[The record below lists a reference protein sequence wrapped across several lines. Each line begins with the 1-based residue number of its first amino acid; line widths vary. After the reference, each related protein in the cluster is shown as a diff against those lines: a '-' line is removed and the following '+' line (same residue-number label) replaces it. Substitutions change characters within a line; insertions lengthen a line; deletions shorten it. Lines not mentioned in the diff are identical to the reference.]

1 MLDGVGL
8 TCADDKKTLLWKLL
22 ILLSSSRVTQLPGKD
37 RFLES

>member
-8 TCADDKKTLLWKLL
+8 TCADDKITLLWKLL
-22 ILLSSSRVTQLPGKD
+22 ILLSSRVTQLPGKD